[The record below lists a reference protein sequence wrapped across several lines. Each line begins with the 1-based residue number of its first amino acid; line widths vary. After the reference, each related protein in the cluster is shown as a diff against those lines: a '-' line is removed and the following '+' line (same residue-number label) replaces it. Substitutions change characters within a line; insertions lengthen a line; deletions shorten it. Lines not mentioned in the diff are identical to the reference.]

1 MRQLIAQI
9 DGDGCWN
16 LDWIRRVKALLE
28 KHPRIKFD
36 VSTIV
41 SYLDGSVRPRDAMT
55 RVKLFREIFSLPN
68 VEPCNHSFSHPTNWR
83 DRNSG
88 GTTGKPWNLEKEV
101 CYSTDFIDSQLV
113 PEGTKCEV
121 FLLTG
126 ACNPDVEALKA
137 MHERGLIVM
146 NGGIDWEKP
155 YKDVGGYRRYGQRA
169 WHDCWHTGVRK
180 YKEGV
185 AYVEHPDGYRKVI
198 EYFKEHV
205 ERPVHVYFHFY
216 CAEFP
221 ETYQSV
227 DYVLNWV
234 NKQPLE
240 SLFLTE
246 YVKQLHSKNTY
257 KE

>member
-1 MRQLIAQI
+1 MRQLITQV

-16 LDWIRRVKALLE
+16 LDWIRAVKALTI
-28 KHPRIKFD
+28 KYSKIKFD

-41 SYLDGSVRPRDAMT
+41 SYLDGSVRPKDAAT
-55 RVKLFREIFSLPN
+55 RVELFREIFSFPN

-88 GTTGKPWNLEKEV
+88 GTTDKPWEPVKEV
-101 CYSTDFIDSQLV
+101 CYSTDFIDRHLV
-113 PEGTKCEV
+113 PDGKKCRV

-126 ACNPDVEALKA
+126 ACNPDVETLKV

-155 YKDVGGYRRYGQRA
+155 YRDVGGYRRYGQRA

-180 YKEGV
+180 YKDDV
-185 AYVEHPDGYRKVI
+185 AYVEHPGDYVKVI
-198 EYFKEHV
+198 DYFGENPD
-205 ERPVHVYFHFY
+205 RPVHVYFHFY

-221 ETYQSV
+221 ETYRAV
-227 DYVLNWV
+227 NHVLNWA
-234 NKQPLE
+234 NNQNLE

-246 YVKQLHSKNTY
+246 YVERLHS
-257 KE
+257 